1 MKQFLSYL
9 RLSALVFVLPLVFN
23 CSDDDDNNPLFDLS
37 DPSTFP
43 GTYEMVELTDK
54 TGDLSGIP
62 NLTVQAGEPTTVP
75 FPTGPGQT
83 ADAAV
88 TITHTLV
95 LTSTTYTSVF
105 NIGVVVTGVGTIPI
119 PPVTDSGTY
128 SVNGTQITTTSAE
141 DSEVETQ
148 AITSS
153 NGQLTFEDDDI
164 KVVYEK
170 Q

>member
-1 MKQFLSYL
+1 MKKFLSYL
-9 RLSALVFVLPLVFN
+9 KLSTLVFVLPVLFS
-23 CSDDDDNNPLFDLS
+23 CGDDDDNPLFDLS

-54 TGDLSGIP
+54 SGDLSGIP
-62 NLTVQAGEPTTVP
+62 NLAVQAGQPVTVP

-83 ADAAV
+83 VDATV

-95 LTSTTYTSVF
+95 LTATTYTSVF
-105 NIGVVVTGVGTIPI
+105 NIGVEVTGVGTIPI

-128 SVNGTQITTTSAE
+128 SVNGDQLTTISAE
-141 DSEVETQ
+141 DGEVETTT
-148 AITSS
+148 IFSS
-153 NGQLTFEDDDI
+153 NGNLAFEDDDI
-164 KVVYEK
+164 KIVYEK